1 MSRKVPKEKIPHKWL
16 SIIILD
22 SVLYPYGKYHPQI
35 FLEEFKYAEEN
46 KKLRIILIRNWNQ
59 NLIVIEIVIAIVIL
73 IMKNKFRKSKSDNN
87 DNINKIFWTQ

>member
-1 MSRKVPKEKIPHKWL
+1 MSRKVPKEKIPHKCL

-22 SVLYPYGKYHPQI
+22 SVLYPYEKYHPQI
-35 FLEEFKYAEEN
+35 FLEEFKYVEEN